1 MGNQI
6 PKHSVEVKTNIE
18 EDNNDSFLLITVIWK
33 IFDLEITWNGF
44 DIEFSEFFVFL
55 SQIKNNGYCHLGGGS
70 NTMFVALQQ
79 T

>member
-1 MGNQI
+1 M
-6 PKHSVEVKTNIE
+6 
-18 EDNNDSFLLITVIWK
+18 VIWK

-44 DIEFSEFFVFL
+44 DMEFSEFFVFL